1 MPIDLR
7 RFTHNEDVLWIL
19 NHLSRHGKVTK
30 LKLGFCG
37 RRAIRM
43 STRDGDFLNA
53 LKGVKTDKLDFGDPR
68 PEVHSLHS
76 VGLSQSGNPCQCRLL
91 LVTESLAQ
99 LTLTSNYLNRLVTTP
114 KSMH

>member
-1 MPIDLR
+1 MPLDLR
-7 RFTHNEDVLWIL
+7 RFTHNEDVLWVL

-68 PEVHSLHS
+68 PDVNSAHS
-76 VGLSQSGNPCQCRLL
+76 VGLSQSLDPCQFRLP
-91 LVTESLAQ
+91 LVTESLVQFA
-99 LTLTSNYLNRLVTTP
+99 LKSNHLNRLVTTP
-114 KSMH
+114 KSMD

>member
-1 MPIDLR
+1 MPLDLR
-7 RFTHNEDVLWIL
+7 RFTHNVDVLWIL
-19 NHLSRHGKVTK
+19 NHLSRYGKVTK

-68 PEVHSLHS
+68 PDMHSLHT
-76 VGLSQSGNPCQCRLL
+76 VRLSQLGNTCQCRLPL
-91 LVTESLAQ
+91 QLA
-99 LTLTSNYLNRLVTTP
+99 LTPNYLNRLVTTP

>member
-1 MPIDLR
+1 MPLDLR

-19 NHLSRHGKVTK
+19 SHLSRHGKVTK

-68 PEVHSLHS
+68 PDVHSLHT
-76 VGLSQSGNPCQCRLL
+76 VG
-91 LVTESLAQ
+91 V
-99 LTLTSNYLNRLVTTP
+99 
-114 KSMH
+114 